1 MHRPFATRLRRAAL
15 FASLLACLL
24 SGGCAVVAVGS
35 AAVGVV
41 TTGAGLAV
49 DATVGAA
56 KLTGKAVGA
65 VIGTG
70 ASERDGK

>member
-1 MHRPFATRLRRAAL
+1 MHRPTPALFRRAAL
-15 FASLLACLL
+15 CAALLASLLC
-24 SGGCAVVAVGS
+24 SGCASVIIGT
-35 AAVGVV
+35 AVGVV

-65 VIGTG
+65 VFGSG
-70 ASERDGK
+70 ASERDGP